1 MSASLILTFDVCNVF
16 VLLQKTKTKGGIR
29 HRRQLAL
36 TLRLVCNNFHCAWW
50 REEGLA
56 ALRVIGYGSVQ
67 MKYFIAV
74 RFPAWTDRG
83 VRSPNIY

>member
-1 MSASLILTFDVCNVF
+1 VQCVCATA
-16 VLLQKTKTKGGIR
+16 KDEDEGGIR
-29 HRRQLAL
+29 HRRHSALA
-36 TLRLVCNNFHCAWW
+36 LRLVCNNFHCAWW

-74 RFPAWTDRG
+74 RCPAWTERG